1 MRGFE
6 NTDGLSGTCIIAEVG
21 LAHEGSLGQAIAYI
35 DSLAA
40 IGVDAVK
47 FQCHLAEY
55 ESSKEEKFR
64 VNVFPQDHK
73 RQDYWS
79 RTSFNVD
86 EWKILSDRCKEK
98 GIIFACTPFSLEALD
113 LLIQVNVDLVKIG
126 SGEAVSSPNLIQK
139 AFQTELPTLVSSGM
153 SNFSE
158 ISSLVSDIKTKNHKA
173 GIMQCTSSYP
183 TPLEKVG
190 LNILDDLKNSGVLC
204 GLSDHS
210 GKMSPSLYCIA
221 NGFNFLEVH
230 VCFDKRM
237 FGPDTTSSL
246 TLSMIEELVLFR
258 DELETMQANIID
270 KDLVADQMDEMRT
283 LFGRSLALRKDYKK
297 NEVLLAEDLILKK
310 PGNGADYSM
319 LPSLVGRRV
328 KRDLPSDHFILD
340 EDLE

>member
-6 NTDGLSGTCIIAEVG
+6 NKDGLNGTCIIAEVG
-21 LAHEGSLGQAIAYI
+21 LSHEGSLGQAIAYV
-35 DSLAA
+35 DSLSA

-64 VNVFPQDHK
+64 VNVFPQDNK

-79 RTSFNVD
+79 RTSFSID
-86 EWKILSDRCKEK
+86 EWKVLSDRCKEK

-113 LLIQVNVDLVKIG
+113 LLLQVDIDLVKIG
-126 SGEAVSSPNLIQK
+126 SGEAVSSPNLIKK
-139 AFQTELPTLVSSGM
+139 AFETKLPTLVSSGM
-153 SNFSE
+153 SNSSE
-158 ISSLVSDIKTKNHKA
+158 ISSLVNDIQTKSHNA

-190 LNILDDLKNSGVLC
+190 LNILDDLKKSGVLC

-230 VCFDKRM
+230 ACFDKRM

-246 TLSMIEELVLFR
+246 TLSMIEELVIFR
-258 DELETMQANIID
+258 NELEIMQDNEID
-270 KDLVADQMDEMRT
+270 KDLIAGQMNDMRT
-283 LFGRSLALRKDYKK
+283 LFGRSLALKKDYKK
-297 NEVLLAEDLILKK
+297 NDVLLAEDLILKK
-310 PGNGADYSM
+310 PGNGASYAM
-319 LPSLVGRRV
+319 LPKLVGRRV